1 MSEHE
6 PFGFGDDGLG
16 GHESGFGHD
25 PFDADHGFH
34 DDALDRGLDDGLGH
48 DGLDQGDLAHD
59 PYDHFTAEDHYA
71 ADHEP
76 TDPHTDPHTEAELPE
91 SLAEHA
97 GADHLVADDDT
108 YPPHLDLTEVT
119 VSPTDGQEWV
129 DPGLLGDEHTD
140 VALGDGATAPVASPE
155 ELLDSLHS
163 ADGSEGE
170 PSWDAALNSD
180 DPAVRS
186 LAAFWH
192 PDN

>member
-16 GHESGFGHD
+16 GHESGFAHD

-34 DDALDRGLDDGLGH
+34 DSGLDNSSLDGGLGH
-48 DGLDQGDLAHD
+48 DNLEASDLGHETYEHD
-59 PYDHFTAEDHYA
+59 DFGHV
-71 ADHEP
+71 ADHEQ
-76 TDPHTDPHTEAELPE
+76 TDPHTETELPE
-91 SLAEHA
+91 SLAESA
-97 GADHLVADDDT
+97 GADHLVAGDDT

-119 VSPTDGQEWV
+119 VSPADGQEWV
-129 DPGLLGDEHTD
+129 DPGLLGGEHTD
-140 VALGDGATAPVASPE
+140 VDLDQSAPAASPE

-192 PDN
+192 PES

>member
-16 GHESGFGHD
+16 GHDAGFGHD
-25 PFDADHGFH
+25 PFDADHDFH
-34 DDALDRGLDDGLGH
+34 DSGLSDGLGDGLGH
-48 DGLDQGDLAHD
+48 DGLEAGDLGHETYEHD
-59 PYDHFTAEDHYA
+59 YTETDHYA
-71 ADHEP
+71 ADHEQ
-76 TDPHTDPHTEAELPE
+76 TDPHTETELPE
-91 SLAEHA
+91 SLAESA
-97 GADHLVADDDT
+97 GADHLVAADDT

-119 VSPTDGQEWV
+119 VSPADGQEWV
-129 DPGLLGDEHTD
+129 DPSLLGDEHTD
-140 VALGDGATAPVASPE
+140 LDLDQGTGGPAASPE

-192 PDN
+192 PEN